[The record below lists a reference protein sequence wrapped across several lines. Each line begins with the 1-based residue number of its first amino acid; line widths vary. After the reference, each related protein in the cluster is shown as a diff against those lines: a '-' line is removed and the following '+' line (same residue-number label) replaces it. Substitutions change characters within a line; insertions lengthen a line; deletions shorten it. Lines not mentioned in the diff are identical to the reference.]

1 MPLPTP
7 AASRARPIADLLP
20 AVAALSRGDAIDP
33 ADLGV
38 LGADVVALAER
49 HGLAPLLAER
59 AAAHPSLGS
68 LAAALAGPARTHA
81 AADLVAEQA
90 LRESLNALHRASVP
104 ALVFKGAQLAYTCYD
119 RPHLRPRLD
128 SDILIRPGDRDRASR
143 VLRDLGYQLAA
154 QVEADLIMFQQ
165 MFVLGD
171 PGSPRHVIDLH
182 WRVTNPHEF
191 GTSFDVDALFARAVD
206 LPALSPAA
214 RGLAPADALMV
225 SLVHPVAHHGGA
237 TRVIWDLDTA
247 ALVRQM
253 TPGEWNACVDRL
265 DTPRLAAIAVVRLE
279 RAREWGG
286 VAPDPAVLSIL
297 RQRATPA
304 ELASLSGPG
313 RAEPEWRA
321 FTSGL
326 RALPRWRDRARF
338 LGQHLAPSAG
348 YMRDVYAPGS
358 RAPLPALYA
367 ARAVRGLL
375 RWLGRAREDRRPA

>member
-1 MPLPTP
+1 VHLLPSEE
-7 AASRARPIADLLP
+7 SRERPVVDLLP
-20 AVAALSRGDAIDP
+20 AIAALSRGDAIDP
-33 ADLGV
+33 DGLLDAG
-38 LGADVVALAER
+38 GDVVGIAER

-59 AAAHPSLGS
+59 AAGHPALAA
-68 LAAALAGPARTHA
+68 LAAALAVRARTQA

-104 ALVFKGAQLAYTCYD
+104 TLVFKGAQLAYLCYE

-128 SDILIRPGDRDRASR
+128 SDLLIRPGDRERAGR
-143 VLRDLGYQLAA
+143 ALLDLGYQLAS

-171 PGSPRHVIDLH
+171 PRSPRHVIDLH

-206 LPALSPAA
+206 LPALGPSA
-214 RGLAPADALMV
+214 RGLAVADALMV

-237 TRVIWDLDTA
+237 ARVIWDLDTA

-253 TPGEWNACVDRL
+253 TASDWQACIDRL

-286 VAPDPAVLSIL
+286 ATLDAAALSAL

-304 ELASLSGPG
+304 ELAALRAPS

-321 FTSGL
+321 FTTGL

-338 LGQHLAPSAG
+338 LGQHLAPSAE

-367 ARAVRGLL
+367 QRAVRGLS
-375 RWLGRAREDRRPA
+375 RWLGLARQQRRPA